1 MAVDVGLALSVYL
14 RAKIHAK
21 AVQCFAQRGEFAKIP
36 AYVKQVEYTMDF
48 QALLNQ
54 LVFSNPV
61 GGLEFAKALA
71 TPAEGPP
78 LIDLQA
84 AAESFLSANRI
95 QEATSFLLEAL
106 KDNLPEHAYLQTK
119 LLEINLI
126 GGAPQVADAIL
137 ANKVRNFEEHT
148 HTPTTTNPQTNSLN
162 ILTSLLLQIFDKFDR
177 AHVAKMCERAGL
189 WQRAAE
195 NFDEIADIKRVFKN
209 AHAMEDL
216 RVSTW
221 FGS

>member
-1 MAVDVGLALSVYL
+1 
-14 RAKIHAK
+14 
-21 AVQCFAQRGEFAKIP
+21 
-36 AYVKQVEYTMDF
+36 MDF

-54 LVFSNPV
+54 LDFSNPV

-71 TPAEGPP
+71 CPTEGPP

-137 ANKVRNFEEHT
+137 ANKVRRQFR
-148 HTPTTTNPQTNSLN
+148 
-162 ILTSLLLQIFDKFDR
+162 IFT
-177 AHVAKMCERAGL
+177 VA
-189 WQRAAE
+189 Q
-195 NFDEIADIKRVFKN
+195 FIF
-209 AHAMEDL
+209 
-216 RVSTW
+216 
-221 FGS
+221 